1 MQKWSFLNV
10 RSLFAASFNDI
21 LDVIVSANIELVAV
35 SEVSS
40 SQPSKSD
47 NSETWSQW
55 RSQESLPRK
64 TNFQYSCSFFIRVI
78 ANVHIIGGYVIFD

>member
-1 MQKWSFLNV
+1 MQKRSFLNV

-47 NSETWSQW
+47 NSET
-55 RSQESLPRK
+55 
-64 TNFQYSCSFFIRVI
+64 
-78 ANVHIIGGYVIFD
+78 

>member
-47 NSETWSQW
+47 NSET
-55 RSQESLPRK
+55 
-64 TNFQYSCSFFIRVI
+64 
-78 ANVHIIGGYVIFD
+78 